1 MARETKA
8 QRLEREEAERNAYY
22 ENLRNSYF
30 TRLMEVLEKATAVG
44 FVLTV
49 KEGMFNVETQEGHY
63 QDRSYFSL
71 STESTTDNED
81 ALESLSWRAERVLAE
96 QKEAERK
103 YRLRQTALSKL
114 SKEEREEL
122 GL

>member
-22 ENLRNSYF
+22 ETLRNSYF

-63 QDRSYFSL
+63 RDRSYFTL
-71 STESTTDNED
+71 SSESTTDNED
-81 ALESLSWRAERVLAE
+81 VLESLSWRADLVLAK

-103 YRLRQTALSKL
+103 YQLRQTALAKL